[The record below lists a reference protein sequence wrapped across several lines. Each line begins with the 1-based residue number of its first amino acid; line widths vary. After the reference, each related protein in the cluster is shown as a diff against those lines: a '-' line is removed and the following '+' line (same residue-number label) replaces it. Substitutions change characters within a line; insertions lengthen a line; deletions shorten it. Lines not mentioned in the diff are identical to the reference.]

1 MIITQNNITKKIKS
15 IINLIFVVKQQI
27 LSKNKNSLNQIC
39 VRILNSKFHEL
50 GILKLTHCF
59 LTKIMTENDLLKRKI
74 LNILKIKL
82 NYLNNIQIL
91 KIIKKKK
98 VIFKN
103 KIINSHNIF
112 LGVKDE
118 KFLNIKI

>member
-27 LSKNKNSLNQIC
+27 LSKNKNSLNQTC
-39 VRILNSKFHEL
+39 VRILNAKFHEL
-50 GILKLTHCF
+50 GILKPTHCF
-59 LTKIMTENDLLKRKI
+59 LTKILTENDLLKRKI

-91 KIIKKKK
+91 KIIKKRK

-103 KIINSHNIF
+103 KIITSHNIF
-112 LGVKDE
+112 LGLKDE
-118 KFLNIKI
+118 NFLNIKI